1 MDTKVSAQALRTFM
15 ERAYEKEGFEKEDAA
30 QIADVLIVTSYR
42 LDLPLQ
48 LQRIV
53 ETDKSS
59 AAQLHAAT
67 GNFISWL
74 GYEVTPVSERPASRI
89 RKGQPIFV
97 TPVVSSASPRLT
109 RLGEQP
115 VHAATAY
122 VYDWLVAL
130 YTRAIEN
137 VDYQCPY
144 DVQPAARKALSAL
157 LS

>member
-1 MDTKVSAQALRTFM
+1 
-15 ERAYEKEGFEKEDAA
+15 
-30 QIADVLIVTSYR
+30 
-42 LDLPLQ
+42 
-48 LQRIV
+48 
-53 ETDKSS
+53 
-59 AAQLHAAT
+59 
-67 GNFISWL
+67 
-74 GYEVTPVSERPASRI
+74 GYELTPVSERPASRI

-97 TPVVSSASPRLT
+97 TPVVSSALPRLT

-144 DVQPAARKALSAL
+144 DIKPDARKALSAL